1 MHQAQTLTRETRIR
15 RRALAR
21 RRAFQRGQSIVVAL
35 LVLLL
40 LGLAGALFVT
50 IVARN
55 LLNARHA
62 SRVVTADQ
70 YARAGITFAAAQLSN
85 SLDGADWRPPLQTR
99 LLNPPTEA
107 RELARYTAA
116 VTANSLPAADPKDPD
131 KNYLEA
137 GFARYNTG
145 VGRFLLRLTYT
156 PVLLRDSVTSS
167 FYDPVIKTDA
177 SGTEIPVVVP
187 PGKYIKIESIGREG
201 VIDLQDPTTYAN
213 NRSSDRL
220 QAYQVAYQPIGI
232 TDYARFET
240 NLANRSTTADIGVA
254 SRFYADDADGGIAT
268 PAAYDFVTDPNNP
281 NTPVLKTTPLDPM
294 PQVPHPVYQL
304 YPVFTTYGAADA
316 YKVVSGSGLVVPN
329 PTAGTLSAIDTTG
342 TKYLPGGGSFHA
354 NMPVRFFGKNLFY
367 LNNAGI
373 NAPLYQDGLEVAG
386 DLLLNGYDQTLP
398 LFTTSTTAQKGQ
410 RASVEINP
418 VDLTKLTAAPAPVAP
433 ATPTMNLFVV
443 PSNDTGGPNGGFSTF
458 GGLVRDGSPQ
468 NDSTGQPRSIGRLE
482 PPRMDAV
489 ESASQ
494 LPRYKAIAT
503 TSPPRLD
510 PTTGLAYAQA
520 SGALSP
526 SQYGYGQ
533 SIYINNP
540 NDIQQNSTT
549 IGGGS
554 TLIDQWL
561 NNTAENVD
569 KHDGKGG
576 WDGQFYNPPGVN
588 ITLGRF
594 PTGKNKPMPLY
605 AYGIRMTLSQG
616 KFPKPDG
623 TDGTL
628 GSQTVLYDDINASND
643 PATEKTK
650 TLVPNPDND
659 VLLYAEGNVRVHGVA
674 SLDPAD
680 TDAFPA
686 NPDDDPTDK
695 FPRHITIVTNGT
707 AYIDG
712 SLLKG
717 NPDSTITVLAH
728 DYVCVNTTQFLAG
741 PQSDTNPLGTPP
753 PTADGDHLTFG
764 SDERWLSQEFNF
776 GLPNGGTPATA
787 YYGSPL
793 GLYISAVPGATGSTQ
808 ADLDIVNPVTGYS
821 IRGINVLPFQK
832 DALSAQSVW
841 SPTFDPASLLPGS
854 PDQLNP
860 ALQYFDLTKAALT
873 DNSISPA
880 TALTSLV
887 QSDTRLLVTRRD
899 PNPTDPAA
907 TQDLLLNRV
916 AILPMDIRIEAVLYA
931 QTGSFFV
938 IPGSWFNNDSSDSLD
953 QFVPTVTTTNKTG
966 TRITSAET
974 HFPFYGQ
981 PIDMKII
988 ISGAV
993 SEAQPVDVADQT
1005 AWMLKWGWIPQ
1016 YHGYASQVTPAAG
1029 APMTGPPLESAGHLL
1044 TDASSTPK
1052 PGGKPAIGLQIIY
1065 NPQAGY
1071 PYHPA
1076 DPAKPM
1082 DTSYYLR
1089 SDAYGRPLPFSPKL
1103 PVSAALLFAGESSEP
1118 PLLQ

>member
-1 MHQAQTLTRETRIR
+1 MHQAQTLTRETRTR
-15 RRALAR
+15 RRGLAR

-70 YARAGITFAAAQLSN
+70 YARAGITFAAAQLTN
-85 SLDGADWRPPLQTR
+85 SLDGADWRPPLQTT
-99 LLNPPTEA
+99 LLNPPVEPREA
-107 RELARYTAA
+107 ARYAA
-116 VTANSLPAADPKDPD
+116 FVKANNLPAADPNDPD
-131 KNYLEA
+131 AKYLEA

-145 VGRFLLRLTYT
+145 AGRFLLRLTYT
-156 PVLLRDSVTSS
+156 PVLLRDTATSP

-201 VIDLQDPTTYAN
+201 VIDFQDPTTYGN

-240 NLANRSTTADIGVA
+240 NLANRSATADLGVT
-254 SRFYADDADGGIAT
+254 SRFYAGDTDGGIAT
-268 PAAYDFVTDPNNP
+268 PAAYDFVRDPNGPNMPLLVDANGNP
-281 NTPVLKTTPLDPM
+281 DPNG
-294 PQVPHPVYQL
+294 HPAYQI
-304 YPVFTTYGAADA
+304 YPVFTTYGAPDA
-316 YKVVSGSGLVVPN
+316 YQIAPMTGLVVPN
-329 PTAGTLSAIDTTG
+329 PTAGSHSAIDTTG

-386 DLLLNGYDQTLP
+386 DLLLNGYTQSLP
-398 LFTTSTTAQKGQ
+398 LFTTPANASGGGQ

-418 VDLTKLTAAPAPVAP
+418 VDLTKLTAAPAPMSP
-433 ATPTMNLFVV
+433 GTPTMNLFVV
-443 PSNDTGGPNGGFSTF
+443 PSNDTGASPVPAVSGTGSNGGFSTF
-458 GGLVRDGSPQ
+458 GGLVRDSSPQ
-468 NDSTGQPRSIGRLE
+468 NDPSGQPRSIGRLE

-494 LPRYKAIAT
+494 LPRYKAIAM

-510 PTTGLAYAQA
+510 PKTGVAFVNPAG
-520 SGALSP
+520 GASP
-526 SQYGYGQ
+526 SQFGYGQ
-533 SIYINNP
+533 SIYINNA
-540 NDIQQNSTT
+540 NDIQGNSTA

-554 TLIDQWL
+554 TLVDEWL
-561 NNTAENVD
+561 NRTPTPL
-569 KHDGKGG
+569 GSTKGG
-576 WDGQFYNPPGVN
+576 WTKGDFYDPPGVN
-588 ITLGRF
+588 ITLGKF
-594 PTGKNKPMPLY
+594 NVDPKAHKPALKSI
-605 AYGIRMTLSQG
+605 YGIRMTLTDD
-616 KFPKPDG
+616 KFPNPDG
-623 TDGTL
+623 TAGTVA
-628 GSQTVLYDDINASND
+628 SQTVLYDDINASND
-643 PATEKTK
+643 PATEKTNY
-650 TLVPNPDND
+650 TGPNPDND
-659 VLLYAEGNVRVHGVA
+659 VLIYAEGNVRVHGIVSA
-674 SLDPAD
+674 DPND
-680 TDAFPA
+680 TDATLIQTPA
-686 NPDDDPTDK
+686 DK

-707 AYIDG
+707 AYIEG

-717 NPDSTITVLAH
+717 NPDSTITILAH

-741 PQSDTNPLGTPP
+741 PQTEENPLGTPAP
-753 PTADGDHLTFG
+753 SAGGDKDYHAVTFG
-764 SDERWLSQEFNF
+764 SDETTLIQELTF
-776 GLPNGGTPATA
+776 GLPNSGTPGVA
-787 YYGSPL
+787 YNGSL
-793 GLYISAVPGATGSTQ
+793 GLYVSARPQGGSGATQ
-808 ADLDIVNPVTGYS
+808 ADFEIVNPTTGLNLA
-821 IRGINVLPFQK
+821 GNAPF
-832 DALSAQSVW
+832 
-841 SPTFDPASLLPGS
+841 SPTVAPPFSLSFGTGGGAG
-854 PDQLNP
+854 QQYVNLNP
-860 ALQYFDLTKAALT
+860 PGGIT
-873 DNSISPA
+873 DMSMTPN
-880 TALTSLV
+880 TLFGNLV
-887 QSDTRLLVTRRD
+887 ESDTRLLETRR
-899 PNPTDPAA
+899 NTGAA
-907 TQDLLLNRV
+907 QDLELERV
-916 AILPMDIRIEAVLYA
+916 AVLPMDIRIEAVLYA

-938 IPGSWFNNDSSDSLD
+938 IPGPWFNSSPSDTLD
-953 QFVPTVTTTNKTG
+953 VFAPTVTPTAMNG
-966 TRITSAET
+966 TRTFGSDP

-993 SEAQPVDVADQT
+993 SEAQPVDVAAQT

-1016 YHGYASQVTPAAG
+1016 YHGYHSQG
-1029 APMTGPPLESAGHLL
+1029 AVGSGPPLEPAGHLL
-1044 TDASSTPK
+1044 TDSSTMPK

-1076 DPAKPM
+1076 DPMKPM

>member
-1 MHQAQTLTRETRIR
+1 MFHDTRSR
-15 RRALAR
+15 RRGLAR

-85 SLDGADWRPPLQTR
+85 SMDGADWRPPLQTQ
-99 LLNPPTEA
+99 LLNPPTEL
-107 RELARYTAA
+107 REQARYTAA
-116 VTANSLPAADPKDPD
+116 VNANGLPMPNANDPD
-131 KNYLEA
+131 AKYLEA

-145 VGRFLLRLTYT
+145 SGRFLLRLTYT
-156 PVLLRDSVTSS
+156 PVLLRDSATSPY
-167 FYDPVIKTDA
+167 YDPVFQKDVN
-177 SGTEIPVVVP
+177 GQEIPVAVP

-201 VIDLQDPTTYAN
+201 VIDAQDPTTYTN

-240 NLANRSTTADIGVA
+240 NLSNRSATADIGVT
-254 SRFYADDADGGIAT
+254 SRFYAQDADGGIAT
-268 PAAYDFVTDPNNP
+268 AGAYDFLTDQNSP
-281 NTPVLKTTPLDPM
+281 NTPVLDRNGQPG
-294 PQVPHPVYQL
+294 YGL

-316 YKVVSGSGLVVPN
+316 YKVISGLVVPN
-329 PTAGTLSAIDTTG
+329 PSAGTLSAIDTTG

-386 DLLLNGYDQTLP
+386 DLLLNGYDQSLP
-398 LFTTSTTAQKGQ
+398 LFTTSTTATQGQ

-418 VDLTKLTAAPAPVAP
+418 ADLTKLTAAPAPM
-433 ATPTMNLFVV
+433 TGPTMNLFVV

-458 GGLVRDGSPQ
+458 GGLVRDSSPQ
-468 NDSTGQPRSIGRLE
+468 NDSSGQPRSIGRLE

-494 LPRYKAIAT
+494 LPRYKAIAM
-503 TSPPRLD
+503 TSPPR
-510 PTTGLAYAQA
+510 AYTDDKGNTQIYAA
-520 SGALSP
+520 GSG
-526 SQYGYGQ
+526 QYGYGQ

-540 NDIQQNSTT
+540 NDIQGNSTS

-554 TLIDQWL
+554 TLVDQWL
-561 NNTAENVD
+561 NNTPENAD
-569 KHDGKGG
+569 KKNGKGG

-588 ITLGRF
+588 ITLGRQATQKPK
-594 PTGKNKPMPLY
+594 PTST
-605 AYGIRMTLSQG
+605 YGIRMTLTDD
-616 KFPKPDG
+616 KFPNPDG
-623 TDGTL
+623 MTGTL

-643 PATEKTK
+643 PATEKTNY
-650 TLVPNPDND
+650 TGPNPDND
-659 VLLYAEGNVRVHGVA
+659 VLIYAEGNVRVHGIA
-674 SLDPAD
+674 SADPAD
-680 TDAFPA
+680 KDTSLTPA
-686 NPDDDPTDK
+686 DK
-695 FPRHITIVTNGT
+695 YPRHITIVTNGT
-707 AYIDG
+707 AYIEG

-741 PQSDTNPLGTPP
+741 PQSDDNPLGTSSPSP
-753 PTADGDHLTFG
+753 DGDHLTFG
-764 SDERWLSQEFNF
+764 STEPWLLQEFNL
-776 GLPNGGTPATA
+776 GTA
-787 YYGSPL
+787 YASPL
-793 GLYISAVPGATGSTQ
+793 GLYVSATPGAPGSTQ
-808 ADLDIVNPVTGYS
+808 ADFDIVNPTTGYS
-821 IRGINVLPFQK
+821 IRPPVGGMGVLPFQL
-832 DALSAQSVW
+832 DGAGNQSIW
-841 SPTFDPASLLPGS
+841 NPIFDPASLAGRP
-854 PDQLNP
+854 PPMPEP
-860 ALQYFDLTKAALT
+860 ALQYFNLTTPIVTDYSLSTPTPLT
-873 DNSISPA
+873 N
-880 TALTSLV
+880 LV
-887 QSDTRLLVTRRD
+887 DSDTRLLVTRRD

-907 TQDLLLNRV
+907 TQDLWLNRV
-916 AILPMDIRIEAVLYA
+916 AILPMDVRIEAVLYA

-938 IPGSWFNNDSSDSLD
+938 IPGSWFNNNAADTLD
-953 QFVPTVTTTNKTG
+953 QFVPTINTANKIGVRT
-966 TRITSAET
+966 TSAET

-988 ISGAV
+988 IDGAV

-1016 YHGYASQVTPAAG
+1016 FHGYASQG
-1029 APMTGPPLESAGHLL
+1029 APKTGPPLELAGHLL
-1044 TDASSTPK
+1044 TDGSFTPK

-1071 PYHPA
+1071 PYHPSDGTSA
-1076 DPAKPM
+1076 DLAH
-1082 DTSYYLR
+1082 YLR

-1103 PVSAALLFAGESSEP
+1103 PVSAVLLFAGESSEP

>member
-1 MHQAQTLTRETRIR
+1 MTRETRTR
-15 RRALAR
+15 RRGLAR

-70 YARAGITFAAAQLSN
+70 YARAGITFAAAQLAN
-85 SLDGADWRPPLQTR
+85 SIDGADWRPPLQFQ
-99 LLNPPTEA
+99 LANPPTEK
-107 RELARYTAA
+107 RELARYNLSAA
-116 VTANSLPAADPKDPD
+116 NLLSLANPPYSNDPD
-131 KNYLEA
+131 RKYLEA

-145 VGRFLLRLTYT
+145 AGRFLLRLTYT
-156 PVLLRDSVTSS
+156 PVLLRDTATSP
-167 FYDPVIKTDA
+167 FYDPVTQTDA

-201 VIDLQDPTTYAN
+201 VIDNLDPTTYGN

-240 NLANRSTTADIGVA
+240 NLANRSATADLGVT
-254 SRFYADDADGGIAT
+254 SRFYAQDTDGGIAT
-268 PAAYDFVTDPNNP
+268 SAAYDFVTDPASS
-281 NTPVLKTTPLDPM
+281 NTPVLDAAG
-294 PQVPHPVYQL
+294 HPSYRL

-316 YKVVSGSGLVVPN
+316 YQVTPTGLVVPN
-329 PTAGTLSAIDTTG
+329 PTAGTLSAIDTTQ

-367 LNNAGI
+367 LNNAGV

-386 DLLLNGYDQTLP
+386 DLLLNGYNQSYK
-398 LFTTSTTAQKGQ
+398 LFNTDPTTPDGKGQ

-418 VDLTKLTAAPAPVAP
+418 VDLTKLTAAPIPMP
-433 ATPTMNLFVV
+433 PGTPTMNLFVV
-443 PSNDTGGPNGGFSTF
+443 PSNDTGASPVPAVSGTGSNGGFSTF
-458 GGLVRDGSPQ
+458 GGLVRDSSPQ
-468 NDSTGQPRSIGRLE
+468 NDPSGQPRSIGRLE

-494 LPRYKAIAT
+494 LPRYKAIAM

-510 PTTGLAYAQA
+510 PKTGVAFVNPAG
-520 SGALSP
+520 GASP
-526 SQYGYGQ
+526 SQFGYGQ

-540 NDIQQNSTT
+540 DDIHENSTV

-554 TLIDQWL
+554 TLVDQWL
-561 NNTAENVD
+561 NNTAENAD
-569 KHDGKGG
+569 KGDGKGG
-576 WDGQFYNPPGVN
+576 WDGPFYNPPGVN
-588 ITLGRF
+588 ITLGQF

-605 AYGIRMTLSQG
+605 AYGIRMTLTEG
-616 KFPKPDG
+616 KFPNTDG
-623 TDGTL
+623 TVGTL

-643 PATEKTK
+643 PATEKTNA
-650 TLVPNPDND
+650 LVPNPDND
-659 VLLYAEGNVRVHGVA
+659 VLLYAEGNVRVHGPA
-674 SLDPAD
+674 SADPAD
-680 TDAFPA
+680 TDASVA
-686 NPDDDPTDK
+686 DK
-695 FPRHITIVTNGT
+695 YPRHITIVTNGT

-741 PQSDTNPLGTPP
+741 PQSDDNPLGTPAP
-753 PTADGDHLTFG
+753 GANDDHLTFG
-764 SDERWLSQEFNF
+764 QDERWLSQEFNF

-787 YYGSPL
+787 YGTPL
-793 GLYISAVPGATGSTQ
+793 GLYVSAEPDPAPAPDVTQ
-808 ADLDIVNPVTGYS
+808 ADFDIVNPATGYS
-821 IRGINVLPFQK
+821 IRGNNLLPFQP
-832 DALSAQSVW
+832 DATKKTSIW
-841 SPTFDPASLLPGS
+841 SPTFDPGSLVGS
-854 PDQLNP
+854 PP
-860 ALQYFDLTKAALT
+860 PTPEPGLQYFNLTTPAIMDNSLATPVDLTR
-873 DNSISPA
+873 
-880 TALTSLV
+880 LV
-887 QSDTRLLVTRRD
+887 QSDTRLLVTRRTPD
-899 PNPTDPAA
+899 NPAA
-907 TQDLLLNRV
+907 TQNLLLKRV

-938 IPGSWFNNDSSDSLD
+938 IPGSWFNNTSDDSLNK
-953 QFVPTVTTTNKTG
+953 FVPTVTPTDKQGVRT
-966 TRITSAET
+966 TSAEA

-981 PIDMKII
+981 PIDMKIT

-993 SEAQPVDVADQT
+993 SEAQPVDVAAQT

-1016 YHGYASQVTPAAG
+1016 YHGYASQGTPMA
-1029 APMTGPPLESAGHLL
+1029 GPPLEPAGHLL
-1044 TDASSTPK
+1044 TDSSTMPK

-1076 DPAKPM
+1076 DPMKPM